1 MNQRGLAIAAVVG
14 TGVQVGAAIV
24 ATRREVGAEQG
35 RKRFFFEK
43 KKQKTFYPFGIT
55 GHWPVWCAKQWGLAS
70 PVLPGTP

>member
-43 KKQKTFYPFGIT
+43 KKGDLNWSLQ
-55 GHWPVWCAKQWGLAS
+55 
-70 PVLPGTP
+70 LPWRV